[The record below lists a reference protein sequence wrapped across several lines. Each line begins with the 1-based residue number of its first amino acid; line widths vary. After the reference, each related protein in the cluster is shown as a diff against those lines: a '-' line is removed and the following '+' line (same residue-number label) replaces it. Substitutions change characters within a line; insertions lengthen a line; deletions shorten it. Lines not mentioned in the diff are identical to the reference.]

1 MVREIA
7 TVLVRVNDWN
17 EFHVVARGAMLTH
30 IVNGHVM
37 AVAIDD
43 DSKQRAALRG
53 LIGFQ
58 MHTGPPMKVEFRNVW
73 LRQ

>member
-17 EFHVVARGAMLTH
+17 EFHVVARGGTLMH

-37 AVAIDD
+37 GVAMDD
-43 DSKQRAALRG
+43 DTRQRALSG